1 MNAKHFLFVIIT
13 IASSSVA
20 LAQGVNETHGGNRA
34 DAIEIE
40 NRIRI
45 LDPHLKGEALANIS
59 RFADDLFAQEDYFNA
74 LTMYKYVLGRTK
86 EPAAEETLRFKM
98 ALCYEMGERW
108 SDAEKAFGEYITRY
122 PTSPKSPEA
131 SYRIGQGYF
140 RGGDFLKA
148 TNFFNETAKNFEKSA
163 YAPMAQYSLGLS
175 RLKMGQWDL
184 SKQEMHQFLNSFPEH
199 SLSEKAKI
207 VLEATEHSD
216 RVPHKSE
223 FLAGALSIIPGLGKA
238 YTHHWGGAV
247 IAMLVNGGL
256 GFVIYDSFDHDRV
269 AVGAVFSTL
278 AAATYS
284 ANILGGYRSAKRY
297 NQQRQEEYANEVIQ
311 KGYAPE
317 LELK

>member
-1 MNAKHFLFVIIT
+1 MKNKFAYFFVSIFLCSFL
-13 IASSSVA
+13 SLA
-20 LAQGVNETHGGNRA
+20 LAQPSKTENL
-34 DAIEIE
+34 EIE
-40 NRIRI
+40 NRIKI
-45 LDPHLKGEALANIS
+45 LDPHLKGETLANLS
-59 RFADDLFAQEDYFNA
+59 RFADDLFGQEDYFNA
-74 LTMYKYVLGRTK
+74 LTLYKYVLSRTK
-86 EPAAEETLRFKM
+86 DSAAEETLRYKM
-98 ALCYEMGERW
+98 GLCYEMGERW

-140 RGGDFLKA
+140 RSGDFMKA
-148 TNFFNETAKNFEKSA
+148 ANFFGETTKNFEKSD
-163 YAPMAQYSLGLS
+163 YAPLAQYSLGLS

-184 SKQEMHQFLNSFPEH
+184 SKQEMRQFLDTFPEH
-199 SLSEKAKI
+199 SLSEKAKSI
-207 VLEATEHSD
+207 LQATEHSD

-223 FLAGALSIIPGLGKA
+223 FLAGALSIVPGLGKA
-238 YTHHWGGAV
+238 YTHHWGGAI

-256 GFVIYDSFDHDRV
+256 GFVIYDSFDNDRV

-297 NQQRQEEYANEVIQ
+297 NQQRREEYANEVIQ